1 MEHSFT
7 PVIHEILAK
16 HFGDRGEDIFQQSP
30 LLQYINIKTKSA
42 SKGAKARASYANLYT
57 IYVLLKDYIDRGFV
71 SSKKNYSNSEGAKFS
86 DLLRQ
91 ARELPF
97 GAKLQNH
104 SFNNRLNDE
113 FKKYFTS
120 CDYQP
125 VIRDLSL
132 QRYWICENLVRIKVA
147 GKVYC
152 LIEAI
157 VGIIDA
163 YVAAKQDAFKNFTL
177 ACKKMLEVSQ
187 DDHAAVIDYIR
198 SLLEPN
204 VDARIFEIVSYAILK
219 YHYSKTVIYWGWS
232 RQTLNEESLAL
243 YKTGRTNANDGG
255 IDFVMK
261 PLGRFF
267 QVTETLDLK
276 KYFLDIDKVQRYPVS
291 FVVKTDLS
299 IADIK
304 TVIESNARK
313 IYSVEKVV
321 KEYMECIEEII
332 NIPVLIT
339 CLEKV
344 AKNKQIAEVFRE
356 IIIQSEVEFSFTV
369 TDK

>member
-1 MEHSFT
+1 
-7 PVIHEILAK
+7 
-16 HFGDRGEDIFQQSP
+16 
-30 LLQYINIKTKSA
+30 
-42 SKGAKARASYANLYT
+42 
-57 IYVLLKDYIDRGFV
+57 LLKDYIDRGFV
-71 SSKKNYSNSEGAKFS
+71 SSKKKYSGSDGAKFS

-125 VIRDLSL
+125 VIRDLSS
-132 QRYWICENLVRIKVA
+132 QRYWICENLIKVKVA
-147 GKVYC
+147 GKTYC
-152 LIEAI
+152 LADAI
-157 VGIIDA
+157 VEIIDA
-163 YVAAKQDAFKNFTL
+163 YVAAKQDAFKSFTL
-177 ACKKMLEVSQ
+177 ACKKMLTVSQ
-187 DDHAAVIDYIR
+187 DDHAAVVDYIQ

-219 YHYSKTVIYWGWS
+219 YYYSKTVIYWGWS
-232 RQTLNEESLAL
+232 RQTINEELLVL

-276 KYFLDIDKVQRYPVS
+276 KYFLDIDKVQRYPVT

-299 IADIK
+299 ISDIK
-304 TVIESNARK
+304 SAIESNARK

-321 KEYMECIEEII
+321 KEYMACIEEII
-332 NIPVLIT
+332 NIPVLIK
-339 CLEKV
+339 CLERIVKD
-344 AKNKQIAEVFRE
+344 KQIADVFRE
-356 IIIQSEVEFSFTV
+356 IIIQSEVEFNFLLQINRN
-369 TDK
+369 